1 MGNDYTD
8 EDLMLMYRDGDASA
22 FEILYRR
29 HKGPVYRFILRRCGN
44 TGVAEELFQDVWVKL
59 IQARERYAVS
69 ARFTTYLYRIAHN
82 RLIDHFRKSKTDFS
96 SDGAVDA
103 DQLPAPVQLQPERRA
118 ETGQQARILVDAIAG
133 LPGEQQQVFLLKEE
147 AGMNIPEIAEVLGVN
162 GETVKSRLRY
172 AVKKLR
178 IAMGEID
185 DRA

>member
-103 DQLPAPVQLQPERRA
+103 DLIIFSITAFGTALSEYSRTDRRVSNH
-118 ETGQQARILVDAIAG
+118 L
-133 LPGEQQQVFLLKEE
+133 
-147 AGMNIPEIAEVLGVN
+147 
-162 GETVKSRLRY
+162 
-172 AVKKLR
+172 
-178 IAMGEID
+178 
-185 DRA
+185 